1 MTQFVTLAAVQANRE
16 QLGTPGQE
24 IWRTMF
30 LQAAQGTRLPQ
41 AFLIEYATEKV
52 LRLHF
57 HDVDEFQV
65 VLAGS
70 GRLGPHLLFPCVV
83 HFARAHTGYGP
94 VVAGPKG
101 LSFLT
106 LRARRD
112 SAGPQL
118 LPERRD
124 ALMAVAGRQPWQVT
138 SIASFA
144 NSTADVPLSIHS
156 MPAVRSAQGLAAY
169 TVSAQPHIEGAMPA
183 ANGSAGQYVTV
194 LDGSAW
200 INGVEHAAVALG
212 FVKANEPPLLFTAG
226 SRGFKALVFNFPQSA
241 PAP

>member
-1 MTQFVTLAAVQANRE
+1 MAQFVTLAAVQAKRE

-24 IWRTMF
+24 IWRTVF
-30 LQAAQGTRLPQ
+30 LHAPQGTRLPQ
-41 AFLIEYATEKV
+41 AFLIEYASGRV
-52 LRLHF
+52 LRTHF

-70 GRLGPHLLFPCVV
+70 GKLGPHLLAPGVV

-94 VVAGPKG
+94 VVAGPEG

-118 LPERRD
+118 LPERRE

-138 SIASFA
+138 STASFA
-144 NSTADVPLSIHS
+144 KIAADAPLSIHS

-169 TVSAQPHIEGAMPA
+169 TVHAQPNIEGAMPA
-183 ANGSAGQYVTV
+183 ATGSSGQYVSV
-194 LDGSAW
+194 LEGSAW
-200 INGVEHAAVALG
+200 IGGVEHSAVALG

-226 SRGFKALVFNFPQSA
+226 ARGFKALVFNFPQSA
-241 PAP
+241 PDL